1 MKIIKLS
8 LISLF
13 SACLFTPVL
22 SQAGS
27 YEDAVKAANAS
38 IEQAKSVNYE
48 WRDSRKLL
56 KTADELNK
64 QGKTDKAMALVSKAK
79 KQGEMAV
86 IQAQLKAGTNGPR

>member
-64 QGKTDKAMALVSKAK
+64 QGETDKAMALVSKAK

-86 IQAQLKAGTNGPR
+86 IQAQMQAGTNGPR

>member
-86 IQAQLKAGTNGPR
+86 IQAQLQAGTNGPR